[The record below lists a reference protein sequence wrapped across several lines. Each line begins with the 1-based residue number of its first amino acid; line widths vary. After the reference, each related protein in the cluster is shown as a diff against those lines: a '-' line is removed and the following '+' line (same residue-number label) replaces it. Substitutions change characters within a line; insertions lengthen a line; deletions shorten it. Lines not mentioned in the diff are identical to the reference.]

1 MQMMRWMSGGVKGV
15 INQTMKANMTQEK
28 ISYCETEITEYIK
41 SQFLMANIA
50 AKRSVFGKSVNLSR
64 GTLDSSDII
73 EFVSSINKGRMISTA
88 VSSRLSQI
96 VNEDNTLMV
105 SIKTSSTS
113 IEVMLLGDLSLVT
126 LFEES
131 FTDNYESIPCSIEWI
146 TSTDMNSVI
155 IPLFQPMGVSDESY
169 PFIEG
174 GLNNLVENY
183 LNGPENIL
191 LLIGPP
197 GTGKTNLIKHIISKS
212 KRGAMVT
219 YDPLIMAKDSIFA
232 NFAESDAGTLVF
244 EDADN
249 LLGTRASGNEMMVK
263 FLNSSDGLV
272 SAANKKMIFSTNL
285 ENLDDVDPALTRPG
299 RCAGVIR
306 FRPLDHVEIL
316 KFLAVNKNIQ
326 WRPTDQGPKT
336 LAEIYNFSVKNRDT
350 GKRKAGFY

>member
-1 MQMMRWMSGGVKGV
+1 MKIKRWLGPGAKGSINEILKDNMSKD
-15 INQTMKANMTQEK
+15 N

-41 SQFLMANIA
+41 SQFLMANIN
-50 AKRSVFGKSVNLSR
+50 AKRSVVGRFVNLSR
-64 GTLDSSDII
+64 GTLQAENIVNFISSLIKDKII
-73 EFVSSINKGRMISTA
+73 ATA
-88 VSSRLSQI
+88 VSTRITQV
-96 VNEDNTLMV
+96 VNEDNSLMV
-105 SIKTSSTS
+105 SVKSSSTS
-113 IEVMLLGDLSLVT
+113 IDIFLSGDNELVNK
-126 LFEES
+126 LELAICE
-131 FTDNYESIPCSIEWI
+131 NYETIPCSIEWI
-146 TSTDMNSVI
+146 TTIDMNSVL
-155 IPLFQPMGVSDESY
+155 IPLVRPIGITEESY

-174 GLNNLVENY
+174 GLDNLVHNY

-197 GTGKTNLIKHIISKS
+197 GTGKTNLIKHIISES

-219 YDPLIMAKDSIFA
+219 YDPLIMSKDSIFA
-232 NFAESDAGTLVF
+232 TFAESDAGTLVF

-249 LLGTRASGNEMMVK
+249 LLGTRASGNEIMVK

-306 FRPLDHVEIL
+306 FRALDHVEIL
-316 KFLAVNKNIQ
+316 KFLAVHKNIA
-326 WRPTDQGPKT
+326 WCPTDQVPKT
-336 LAEIYNFSVKNRDT
+336 LAEIYNHSEKNRDT

>member
-1 MQMMRWMSGGVKGV
+1 MKRWFSNGVTV
-15 INQTMKANMTQEK
+15 AINQTMKASMTQEK
-28 ISYCETEITEYIK
+28 ISYCETDITEYIK
-41 SQFLMANIA
+41 SQFLMANIT
-50 AKRSVFGKSVNLSR
+50 AKRSVFGKFVNLSR
-64 GTLDSSDII
+64 GALDVSDII
-73 EFVSSINKGRMISTA
+73 EFVSNLNKSRMISTA
-88 VSSRLSQI
+88 VSTRLSQM

-113 IEVMLLGDLSLVT
+113 IEVELLGELALVT
-126 LFEES
+126 FLEKS
-131 FTDNYESIPCSIEWI
+131 FIDNYESIPCSIEWI
-146 TSTDMNSVI
+146 TSTDMNSVL
-155 IPLFQPMGVSDESY
+155 IPLFQPIGITDDSY

-174 GLNNLVENY
+174 GLDNLVEKY

-285 ENLDDVDPALTRPG
+285 ENLNDVDPALTRPG

-306 FRPLDHVEIL
+306 FRALDHVEIL
-316 KFLAVNKNIQ
+316 KFLAVNKNIA
-326 WRPTDQGPKT
+326 WRPTDQQPKI
-336 LAEIYNFSVKNRDT
+336 LAEIYNHSEKNRDT
-350 GKRKAGFY
+350 GKRKAAFY